1 MYVERVPNRN
11 SPPAVLL
18 RESYRKNGKVKKRTI
33 ANLSSWPRHR
43 VEQLRAFLKGATVD
57 TPGADAFDVIRSLP
71 HGHVDAVLG
80 TARRL
85 GLPALL
91 ARQPS
96 HQRDIVLA
104 LILSRII
111 GPSSKL
117 ATSRTLHED
126 CATSSLGA
134 VLGLDHI
141 DEDDIYEAMD
151 WLLPRQRRIE
161 KALARQ
167 HLSNGTLVLYDLTST
182 YFEGRTCPLAALGHS
197 RDKKKGKLQITIG
210 LLCEP
215 QGRPIAVE
223 VFPGNTG
230 DPSTLASQ
238 IDKVRKRFGLE
249 RVVLVGDRG
258 MITEARIR
266 QELEPV
272 AGLDWISAL
281 RGPQIR
287 ALVEAG
293 SLQLSLFDQKDLGEI
308 RDPRYPGERLIA
320 CRNPFLAA
328 ERRRKRDELL
338 AATERNLDKIVSATR
353 RPRRPLKGAAKIGQR
368 VGRVINR
375 YKMAK
380 HFEIQITDTSLIYR
394 RKHKQ
399 IEAEAALDGIYVI
412 RTSVSEQTLGAEDT
426 VRSYKS
432 LSRVERAFRTMKT
445 VDLKVRPIFHHLED
459 RVRCHVFL
467 CMLAYYV
474 EWHMRRALAPL
485 LFDDEETAAG
495 EALRASVVARAQR
508 SPSAMRKAA
517 SKKTRD
523 GFPVH
528 SFRTLLAD
536 LATIARSTCRTHIDG
551 APTFEKITLPTAL
564 QRRAFDLLKVMP
576 GV

>member
-1 MYVERVPNRN
+1 
-11 SPPAVLL
+11 
-18 RESYRKNGKVKKRTI
+18 
-33 ANLSSWPRHR
+33 
-43 VEQLRAFLKGATVD
+43 
-57 TPGADAFDVIRSLP
+57 
-71 HGHVDAVLG
+71 
-80 TARRL
+80 
-85 GLPALL
+85 
-91 ARQPS
+91 
-96 HQRDIVLA
+96 
-104 LILSRII
+104 
-111 GPSSKL
+111 
-117 ATSRTLHED
+117 
-126 CATSSLGA
+126 
-134 VLGLDHI
+134 
-141 DEDDIYEAMD
+141 
-151 WLLPRQRRIE
+151 
-161 KALARQ
+161 
-167 HLSNGTLVLYDLTST
+167 
-182 YFEGRTCPLAALGHS
+182 
-197 RDKKKGKLQITIG
+197 
-210 LLCEP
+210 
-215 QGRPIAVE
+215 
-223 VFPGNTG
+223 
-230 DPSTLASQ
+230 
-238 IDKVRKRFGLE
+238 
-249 RVVLVGDRG
+249 
-258 MITEARIR
+258 
-266 QELEPV
+266 
-272 AGLDWISAL
+272 
-281 RGPQIR
+281 
-287 ALVEAG
+287 
-293 SLQLSLFDQKDLGEI
+293 
-308 RDPRYPGERLIA
+308 
-320 CRNPFLAA
+320 
-328 ERRRKRDELL
+328 
-338 AATERNLDKIVSATR
+338 
-353 RPRRPLKGAAKIGQR
+353 